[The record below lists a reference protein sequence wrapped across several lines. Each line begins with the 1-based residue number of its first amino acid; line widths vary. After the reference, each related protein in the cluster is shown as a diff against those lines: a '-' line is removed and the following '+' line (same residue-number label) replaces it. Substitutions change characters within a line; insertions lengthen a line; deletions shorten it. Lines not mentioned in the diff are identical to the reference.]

1 MENYWTSNKS
11 INGLRHF
18 VLVNETKEK
27 GNISFLMVSVLDSE
41 INLKTTYEE
50 LINSGNW
57 HKGWINLSKHQSIT
71 EEYVNYKSIY
81 KREGIDEI
89 FINED
94 SLFNIETIRLPEI
107 EILLNY
113 EVKTGNPIV
122 AVVMRAPAK
131 IKKGRKG

>member
-1 MENYWTSNKS
+1 MENYWTSNKT

-41 INLKTTYEE
+41 IYLKTTYEE
-50 LINSGNW
+50 LMNSGNW

-71 EEYVNYKSIY
+71 EEYLNYKSIN
-81 KREGIDEI
+81 KGEGIDEI

-94 SLFNIETIRLPEI
+94 SLFNIS
-107 EILLNY
+107 
-113 EVKTGNPIV
+113 
-122 AVVMRAPAK
+122 
-131 IKKGRKG
+131 

>member
-1 MENYWTSNKS
+1 MENFWTSNKS

-57 HKGWINLSKHQSIT
+57 HKGWMNLSKHQSIT
-71 EEYVNYKSIY
+71 EEYRSYKSSN
-81 KREGIDEI
+81 KGEGADEI
-89 FINED
+89 FINAD
-94 SLFNIETIRLPEI
+94 SLFNIS
-107 EILLNY
+107 
-113 EVKTGNPIV
+113 
-122 AVVMRAPAK
+122 
-131 IKKGRKG
+131 

>member
-1 MENYWTSNKS
+1 MENYWTSNKT

-27 GNISFLMVSVLDSE
+27 GNIIFLMVSVLDSE
-41 INLKTTYEE
+41 INLTTTYEE

-71 EEYVNYKSIY
+71 DEYLNYKSIN
-81 KREGIDEI
+81 KAEVINEI

-94 SLFNIETIRLPEI
+94 SLFNIS
-107 EILLNY
+107 
-113 EVKTGNPIV
+113 
-122 AVVMRAPAK
+122 
-131 IKKGRKG
+131 

>member
-1 MENYWTSNKS
+1 MENYWTSNKT

-18 VLVNETKEK
+18 VLVNETQEK

-57 HKGWINLSKHQSIT
+57 HKGWINLSKLQSVT
-71 EEYVNYKSIY
+71 EEYVKYKFLKKGES
-81 KREGIDEI
+81 IDEI

-94 SLFNIETIRLPEI
+94 SLFNIS
-107 EILLNY
+107 
-113 EVKTGNPIV
+113 
-122 AVVMRAPAK
+122 
-131 IKKGRKG
+131 